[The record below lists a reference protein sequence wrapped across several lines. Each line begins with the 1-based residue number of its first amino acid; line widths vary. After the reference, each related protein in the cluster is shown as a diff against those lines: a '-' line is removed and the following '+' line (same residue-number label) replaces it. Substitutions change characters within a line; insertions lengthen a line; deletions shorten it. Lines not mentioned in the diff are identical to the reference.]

1 MKYTDTRKWEVFK
14 NYKQVLVNQ
23 DLNSFI
29 PFEEFE
35 KVNQEI
41 NEKLIGLTTVNEIT
55 IQGAKSNFIARVMGE
70 TYYTDRYPNV
80 NYPQLKNY
88 GYYEP
93 LNVDYI
99 VECLTSGKLLE
110 PKITSTGKFSQI
122 IYTDNIKVAI
132 NPETKFLVQANK
144 ISKNKNWED

>member
-1 MKYTDTRKWEVFK
+1 V
-14 NYKQVLVNQ
+14 
-23 DLNSFI
+23 I
-29 PFEEFE
+29 
-35 KVNQEI
+35 
-41 NEKLIGLTTVNEIT
+41 
-55 IQGAKSNFIARVMGE
+55 GE
-70 TYYTDRYPNV
+70 TYYKDRYPNV
-80 NYPQLKNY
+80 NYLQLKNY

-99 VECLTSGKLLE
+99 VECLINGDVLK
-110 PKITSTGKFSQI
+110 PKINSTGRFSQI

>member
-1 MKYTDTRKWEVFK
+1 M
-14 NYKQVLVNQ
+14 
-23 DLNSFI
+23 I
-29 PFEEFE
+29 
-35 KVNQEI
+35 
-41 NEKLIGLTTVNEIT
+41 
-55 IQGAKSNFIARVMGE
+55 GE
-70 TYYTDRYPNV
+70 TYYKDRYPNV

-99 VECLTSGKLLE
+99 VECLINGDVLK
-110 PKITSTGKFSQI
+110 PKINSTGRFSQI